1 MTRARFF
8 ACILF
13 VLIGKAAHAAQ
24 CDFQF
29 WFDFKGTKI
38 YRNPAHTAYL
48 YATDHSR
55 IDADGAPNAYHPD
68 DIGKNCL
75 KDPHRGLD
83 CPANAGYPK
92 TRWWPQVL
100 VPDPNDALR
109 AYEQKTGEFKG
120 FFVAKTWLT
129 GGVNIPPT
137 NPAKYVDSRRIPYLV
152 FPGSTFAQLAGTGSK
167 GDIGFAW
174 HIVNGKKTSFIV
186 VAQGGGEDARLGEG
200 SIALYEALGGKN
212 LNPRNGSGVAPGR
225 VRFLLFPGSRK
236 MIDFQKSWPLTKEMI
251 DKIAAARLENV
262 GGEAAIEACSGLP

>member
-1 MTRARFF
+1 MLWDNMNGTASPSRRADEYCFGRASIEYQVRSTPMTRARFF

-109 AYEQKTGEFKG
+109 VCLETK
-120 FFVAKTWLT
+120 
-129 GGVNIPPT
+129 
-137 NPAKYVDSRRIPYLV
+137 
-152 FPGSTFAQLAGTGSK
+152 
-167 GDIGFAW
+167 
-174 HIVNGKKTSFIV
+174 
-186 VAQGGGEDARLGEG
+186 
-200 SIALYEALGGKN
+200 
-212 LNPRNGSGVAPGR
+212 
-225 VRFLLFPGSRK
+225 
-236 MIDFQKSWPLTKEMI
+236 PL
-251 DKIAAARLENV
+251 
-262 GGEAAIEACSGLP
+262 